1 MKRLNFLD
9 KILSLPE
16 ASVVEGVDR
25 PRNKSPVMLL
35 EVCHEIRPE

>member
-9 KILSLPE
+9 TILSLPE
-16 ASVVEGVDR
+16 ASVVVGVGL
-25 PRNKSPVMLL
+25 PHNKSPVMLL